1 MTGPGPHSLR
11 HLPFTRTATYRRNVS
26 GRAKLFIAG
35 VAIAALSGVAAA
47 VPEARLWLYYDFR
60 GYTVDAPE
68 RTWPVED
75 MLGPSAQGARVA
87 VVGDP
92 GTGDANE
99 YAVTRVLADQHEQ
112 LPYDGLVLLG
122 DLIYPDGDVTLLDET
137 ILEPFAPLLEPSV
150 ALLPV
155 LGNHDYESG
164 DEAAILRHLGRESA
178 WYAEHIGPVLLVV
191 LDSEHVND
199 PAQTAWLANILAAS
213 SATWT
218 IVATHHPPYS
228 AGVHGSSTEVREAWS
243 GLFAEYG
250 VDLALAGHDH
260 DYQRSEPI
268 DGVTYV
274 VSGGGAK
281 TRPTGEE
288 YFTEYAASTLHYLDL
303 QVSKERLYGQAI
315 DINGEVFDA
324 FHLRPN
330 D

>member
-1 MTGPGPHSLR
+1 
-11 HLPFTRTATYRRNVS
+11 V
-26 GRAKLFIAG
+26 
-35 VAIAALSGVAAA
+35 IAALGGVLAA
-47 VPEARLWLYYDFR
+47 VPEARQWLYYDSR
-60 GYTVDAPE
+60 GFSVGAPE
-68 RTWPVED
+68 KTWPVED

-99 YAVTRVLADQHEQ
+99 YAVTRVLADQHQ
-112 LPYDGLVLLG
+112 QRPYDGLVLLG
-122 DLIYPDGDVTLLDET
+122 DLIYPDGDVALIDEV

-150 ALLPV
+150 SLMPV

-164 DEAAILRHLGRESA
+164 DSAAILRRLGRESA
-178 WYAEHIGPVLLVV
+178 WYAEQVGPVLWVV
-191 LDSEHVND
+191 LDSEHVDD
-199 PAQTAWLANILAAS
+199 PAQTAWLVDTLAAS

-228 AGVHGSSTEVREAWS
+228 AGVHGSDIDVREAWS

-281 TRPTGEE
+281 IRPTGRE
-288 YFTEYAASTLHYLDL
+288 YFTQYAASTLHYLDL
-303 QVSKERLYGQAI
+303 QVSGERLYGQAI
-315 DINGEVFDA
+315 NTNGEVFDA
-324 FHLRPN
+324 FSLRPN
-330 D
+330 R